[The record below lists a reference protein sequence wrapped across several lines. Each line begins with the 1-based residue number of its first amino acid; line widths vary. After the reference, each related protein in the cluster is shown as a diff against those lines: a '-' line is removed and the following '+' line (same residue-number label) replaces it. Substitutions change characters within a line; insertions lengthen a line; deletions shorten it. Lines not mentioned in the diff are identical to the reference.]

1 MQSKFVQRLISSLQ
15 IFEIA
20 MANFKLTISD
30 VKGKSITKELKE
42 GDANPLMGLVIGA
55 ETDAA
60 IVGLSGK
67 LKITGGS
74 DKSGVP
80 MRGDLHGMARKRVLL
95 SKGVGLQ
102 DTEKGLRKR
111 KLVRGNT
118 VSDEIFQLNCKYNGE
133 IKDEAP
139 SVETETAPEEAP
151 AKESKKEAPA
161 KEAKKE
167 APAKEAKKEAP
178 AKEAKKE

>member
-1 MQSKFVQRLISSLQ
+1 
-15 IFEIA
+15 

-55 ETDAA
+55 ETDAT
-60 IVGLSGK
+60 IVGLAGK

-80 MRGDLHGMARKRVLL
+80 MRGDLHGMARQRILL

-111 KLVRGNT
+111 KLIRGNT
-118 VSDEIFQLNCKYNGE
+118 ISDEIFQLNCKYDGE

-139 SVETETAPEEAP
+139 PADAPKDEAP
-151 AKESKKEAPA
+151 PADAPKKDAPKKDAPKKDAPKKDAPKEETKK
-161 KEAKKE
+161 
-167 APAKEAKKEAP
+167 
-178 AKEAKKE
+178 

>member
-1 MQSKFVQRLISSLQ
+1 
-15 IFEIA
+15 

-42 GDANPLMGLVIGA
+42 GDANPLMGLIIGA

-60 IVGLSGK
+60 IVGLAGK

-102 DTEKGLRKR
+102 DTEHGLRKR

-118 VSDEIFQLNCKYNGE
+118 VSDEIFQVNCKYDGE

-139 SVETETAPEEAP
+139 PAEAPVEEA
-151 AKESKKEAPA
+151 KEEKP
-161 KEAKKE
+161 KEAKEEK
-167 APAKEAKKEAP
+167 PKEAKEEKP
-178 AKEAKKE
+178 KEAKEEKPKEAKEEKPKEA

>member
-1 MQSKFVQRLISSLQ
+1 MQSKFVQRLISSSQ

-60 IVGLSGK
+60 IVGLAGK

-102 DTEKGLRKR
+102 DTEHGLRKR
-111 KLVRGNT
+111 KLIRGNT
-118 VSDEIFQLNCKYNGE
+118 VSDEIFQVNCKYDGE

-139 SVETETAPEEAP
+139 PAETEAAAEEAP
-151 AKESKKEAPA
+151 KEEAKKEAPK

-167 APAKEAKKEAP
+167 APKKEAKKE
-178 AKEAKKE
+178 

>member
-1 MQSKFVQRLISSLQ
+1 
-15 IFEIA
+15 

-42 GDANPLMGLVIGA
+42 GDANPLMGLIVGA

-60 IVGLSGK
+60 IVGLAGK

-80 MRGDLHGMARKRVLL
+80 MRADLHGMARKRVLL

-118 VSDEIFQLNCKYNGE
+118 VSDEIFQVNCKYDGE

-139 SVETETAPEEAP
+139 PAETDAAAEDVP
-151 AKESKKEAPA
+151 KKE
-161 KEAKKE
+161 KKE
-167 APAKEAKKEAP
+167 
-178 AKEAKKE
+178 